1 MVSFRFGNKLLGAKL
16 PIMTKRSN
24 AMSATALWALS
35 VFLRQMQYHFITAT
49 PLTHHRV
56 NGRPG
61 NERAKSVFD
70 VFGWSRP
77 FAPQLL
83 PERLFD
89 ALVGGGI
96 LVEERG
102 GWRSLIRAS
111 SVEDDIFFHS
121 AYPTKSSDAV
131 FFGPDTYRFAR
142 AIKAHLTKPQL
153 LRRGLDLGCG
163 SGAGGVV
170 LAKNSDCHELVLSD
184 INDKALQLAG
194 LNAESAGLHNVKTV
208 HSDLFEEL
216 DGEFDFIVANP
227 PYLNDVMQRTY
238 RHGGGELGS
247 ELSRRIAFGAKTKLA
262 QGGTLLLY
270 TGSPIVSG
278 LDRFQL
284 AIEEMFSTTKGFSW
298 SYEQIDPDV
307 FGEELERDTYAH
319 VDRIAA
325 VLLTVKKIEAPQC

>member
-1 MVSFRFGNKLLGAKL
+1 MVSFHFGNKHLSAKL
-16 PIMTKRSN
+16 LVMTKQTN
-24 AMSATALWALS
+24 EMSATALWALS
-35 VFLRQMQYHFITAT
+35 AFLRQMQYHFITAT
-49 PLTHHRV
+49 PATHHRV

-61 NERAKSVFD
+61 NERAKSLMD
-70 VFGWSRP
+70 VFGWSRA

-89 ALVGGGI
+89 ALISGGI
-96 LVEERG
+96 VVEDSA
-102 GWRSLIRAS
+102 GWRSLLRAS
-111 SVEDDIFFHS
+111 SLDDDIFFHS
-121 AYPTKSSDAV
+121 AFPTNSFDAV

-153 LRRGLDLGCG
+153 LRRALDLGCG

-170 LAKNSDCHELVLSD
+170 VAKNSNCLELVLSD

-194 LNAESAGLHNVKTV
+194 LNAEAAGLQNVRAV
-208 HSDLFEEL
+208 HSDLFEQLE
-216 DGEFDFIVANP
+216 GEFDLIVANP
-227 PYLNDVMQRTY
+227 PYLNDTMQRTY

-278 LDRFQL
+278 LDRFKL
-284 AIEEMFSTTKGFSW
+284 AIAEMFSTTKGFSW
-298 SYEQIDPDV
+298 SYEEIDPDV
-307 FGEELERDTYAH
+307 FGEELEEDNYAH
-319 VDRIAA
+319 VERIAA
-325 VLLTVKKIEAPQC
+325 VLITVKKSEASQC